1 MALGLITLTPAPA
14 AEPAAQ
20 VGDEDYA
27 GIAFRQCRRYIALL
41 RTAIGPEPGGARL
54 RVRRSVVEFEPC
66 IDVVIEYDDQN
77 AGAAAYALRCER
89 EAPTRWP
96 QPSVVGKYDAER
108 SAASD
113 RVNGR
118 AVKEAGS

>member
-14 AEPAAQ
+14 AERAAQ
-20 VGDEDYA
+20 VGDADYA
-27 GIAFRQCRRYIALL
+27 GVAFRQCRRYIALL
-41 RTAIGPEPGGARL
+41 RTAIGLEPGGARL
-54 RVRRSVVEFEPC
+54 RVRRSAVEFEPC
-66 IDVVIEYDDQN
+66 IDVVIEYDDQD
-77 AGAAAYALRCER
+77 AAAAAYALRCER

-96 QPSVVGKYDAER
+96 EPSVVGNDDAR
-108 SAASD
+108 GAASD